1 MIFFTTFPLGVFL
14 TVTVRRLGVAW
25 AKRTEGGQKV
35 REDATRA
42 HLQRFPKIL
51 ALGLGVEGPRRE
63 RYPSKNLTTLP
74 SLNLFPF
81 LDPEQDRCGTSVW
94 ALGCS
99 G

>member
-1 MIFFTTFPLGVFL
+1 MRIFFTTFPHWSSEFL

-25 AKRTEGGQKV
+25 AKRTEGGRKV

-51 ALGLGVEGPRRE
+51 ALGLGLEGPRRE

-74 SLNLFPF
+74 FFPQPFSLPR
-81 LDPEQDRCGTSVW
+81 P
-94 ALGCS
+94 
-99 G
+99 